1 MDKVDDATLGAGLK
15 DANNCSTEDA
25 ERKAV
30 RKLDLT
36 IIPILSMFYL
46 LSFLDRSNLGN
57 ARVSG
62 LQNSL
67 GISDHEYSV
76 ALTASEIPSNLV
88 LKKIGP
94 NVFLPTIVTL
104 WGLITILQGF
114 VKNYHGLLAARFFL
128 GLVEGGMFPFYLF
141 HFAFR
146 RELQLRIALFFS
158 AASLSGAFSGLLAYL
173 LIKLDG
179 AGDLP
184 GWAWIFIVEGIIT
197 CICGIISFFI
207 FPASPE
213 TSKFLT
219 SDQKALLM
227 QRLARD
233 RCNNT
238 MQGEKFSWGE
248 VNKAGKSVHV
258 WINSLTIFMSG
269 TNLYSLAYFQ
279 PSSKM
284 SFGQSYLIKN
294 VSPFPKLGYSES
306 HTQLLS
312 VPPFAVAFIVM
323 LFTSYISDRYRA
335 RGFIACSCA
344 FLGMIGFAI
353 FCGAGVDQK
362 SLKYFS
368 LFLSVP
374 GIYSAA
380 PPLFAWQ
387 ANNSEGHYRRATAIA
402 LSSIT
407 GNCGGI
413 LSTWLF
419 PRSDSPRYHTGTIVN
434 LIFSI
439 GIIFFAVANRTW
451 LMALNNRKTK
461 NREKLLSKY
470 ENDQTKNST
479 EKSDQAWK
487 ELGDKHPDFVYAY

>member
-1 MDKVDDATLGAGLK
+1 MGDT
-15 DANNCSTEDA
+15 

-36 IIPILSMFYL
+36 VIPILSMFYL

-62 LQNSL
+62 LQKSL
-67 GISDHEYSV
+67 GISDHEYSI
-76 ALTASEIPSNLV
+76 ALTVTYIPYIVAEIPASLV

-94 NVFLPTIVTL
+94 NVFLPTIVTI
-104 WGLITILQGF
+104 WGLITTLQGF

-128 GLVEGGMFPFYLF
+128 GLVEGGMFPAILLYLSSLYN
-141 HFAFR
+141 R
-146 RELQLRIALFFS
+146 RELQLRIALCFA

-184 GWAWIFIVEGIIT
+184 GWAWIFIVEGLFT
-197 CICGIISFFI
+197 CIWGIISYFI
-207 FPASPE
+207 FPASLE
-213 TSKFLT
+213 TSKYLT
-219 SDQKALLM
+219 HDQKTLLIE
-227 QRLARD
+227 RLAKD
-233 RCNNT
+233 RCKNT
-238 MQGEKFSWGE
+238 MQSEKFSWGE
-248 VNKAGKSVHV
+248 VGKASKSVHV

-269 TNLYSLAYFQ
+269 ANLYSLAYFQ
-279 PSSKM
+279 PSI
-284 SFGQSYLIKN
+284 IK
-294 VSPFPKLGYSES
+294 SLGYSES

-323 LFTSYISDRYRA
+323 LFTSYISDRYCA
-335 RGFIACSCA
+335 RGFIACFCA
-344 FLGMIGFAI
+344 FLGVVGFAI
-353 FCGAGVDQK
+353 FYGAEVDQK

-374 GIYSAA
+374 GIYSAG

-402 LSSIT
+402 IGSVA

-439 GIIFFAVANRTW
+439 GIIVFVAANRTW
-451 LMALNNRKTK
+451 LMACNNQKSK
-461 NREKLLSKY
+461 CREKLLFEY
-470 ENDQTKNST
+470 ESDQTKSST

>member
-1 MDKVDDATLGAGLK
+1 
-15 DANNCSTEDA
+15 S
-25 ERKAV
+25 
-30 RKLDLT
+30 

-76 ALTASEIPSNLV
+76 ALTVTYIPYIASEIPSNLV

-128 GLVEGGMFPFYLF
+128 GLVEGNRLF
-141 HFAFR
+141 HAILLYLSSFYSR

-279 PSSKM
+279 PSI
-284 SFGQSYLIKN
+284 IK
-294 VSPFPKLGYSES
+294 SLGYSES